1 MGLHLSFGIGPIRYT
16 TSSRRRRQPTKAQ
29 VEANRAANQAALMVL
44 VWLVLMV
51 LVWLVLMVLLVA
63 SAVTWMAVLLVAW
76 LVWVPVAFL
85 ASIRLDVTY
94 LRRHVLLMLFVPF
107 ASLAAVRLNGFLG
120 RHWRQP
126 MQLHPFHSKEKPA
139 VTNVK

>member
-51 LVWLVLMVLLVA
+51 LLVA
-63 SAVTWMAVLLVAW
+63 VAVTWMAVLLVAW

-85 ASIRLDVTY
+85 ASIRLDVAS
-94 LRRHVLLMLFVPF
+94 LRRHALLMLFVPF

>member
-1 MGLHLSFGIGPIRYT
+1 VNTTVLTSAPPLAELATSWATALDAEGKSPATITAYLQGAQLRHL
-16 TSSRRRRQPTKAQ
+16 
-29 VEANRAANQAALMVL
+29 
-44 VWLVLMV
+44 
-51 LVWLVLMVLLVA
+51 
-63 SAVTWMAVLLVAW
+63 
-76 LVWVPVAFL
+76 VPVAFL
-85 ASIRLDVTY
+85 ASIRLDVAY

-139 VTNVK
+139 VTK